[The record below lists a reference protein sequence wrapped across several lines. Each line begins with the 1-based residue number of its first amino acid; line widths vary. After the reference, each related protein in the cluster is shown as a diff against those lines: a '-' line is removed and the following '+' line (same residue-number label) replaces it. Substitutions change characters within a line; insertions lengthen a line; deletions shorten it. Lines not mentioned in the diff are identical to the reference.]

1 MTTIKSGNYNKS
13 GWNRSNHPVY
23 SEEDYIK
30 ILSVRENSDIVKKRG
45 RGRPFGSKNTGI
57 TKKKGSPEHCVKIE
71 HKEIIISFD

>member
-1 MTTIKSGNYNKS
+1 MTTIKSGNYNKT

-23 SEEDYIK
+23 TEEDYIRIFSEK
-30 ILSVRENSDIVKKRG
+30 DAKVVRKRG

-57 TKKKGSPEHCVKIE
+57 TKKKGSPDHCVKIE

>member
-23 SEEDYIK
+23 SEEDYIRIFSEK
-30 ILSVRENSDIVKKRG
+30 DSKVVRKRG

>member
-13 GWNRSNHPVY
+13 GWNRSNQPVY
-23 SEEDYIK
+23 SEEDYIRIFSEK
-30 ILSVRENSDIVKKRG
+30 DAKVVRKRG

-57 TKKKGSPEHCVKIE
+57 TKKKGSPDHCVKIE